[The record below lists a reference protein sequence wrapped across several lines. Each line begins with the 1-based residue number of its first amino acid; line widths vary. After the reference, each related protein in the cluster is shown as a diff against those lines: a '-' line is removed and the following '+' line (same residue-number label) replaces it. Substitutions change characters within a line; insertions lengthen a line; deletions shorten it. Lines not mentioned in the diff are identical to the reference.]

1 MNFQDHPITLNIGI
15 AMIEQQT
22 GPFQEA
28 FAHSGKVQG
37 LKPLGDAHVEKT
49 SKNQSFVTPKASR
62 PPLCFGVQ

>member
-1 MNFQDHPITLNIGI
+1 MNFQDHQITLNIGI

-37 LKPLGDAHVEKT
+37 
-49 SKNQSFVTPKASR
+49 S
-62 PPLCFGVQ
+62 